1 MTRLTM
7 CLRFTCAVAIAACA
21 SVAHADDKAA
31 YETRAAARFTELFQT
46 LDRDR
51 DGRVTL
57 EEAAGDLNFVP
68 SFDNM
73 DINRD
78 GAVTIEELRRFLEL
92 KFGAGALPAAGV
104 PEQSR

>member
-7 CLRFTCAVAIAACA
+7 RLRLMCAVAIAACT

-31 YETRAAARFTELFQT
+31 YDTRGAARFTALFQA

-51 DGRVTL
+51 DGRVTQ

-68 SFDNM
+68 SFADM

-78 GAVTIEELRRFLEL
+78 GAVTIEELRRFLES